1 MSHSKSFTQTTIEMV
16 VADVKRSGITA
27 VTSSESL
34 GSKFPIWKR
43 LERWFMMPY
52 AWVPLAL
59 ALSIGV
65 GLGATASR
73 LQGRRE
79 LGRLDLASNMP
90 GLYDAGEIA
99 VIEELARDRELMEYL
114 QQHFRDVLIPMVP
127 RSYDERRSWV
137 RSLNSIQMAKLDGA
151 RELVGKYP
159 PEVRERLEAVQEQ
172 IDLQSNAEDLNLAA
186 RMVGVVLDTMPTS
199 KRRLLEELKTA
210 PRIRFIQEQLS
221 FRAATFYAA
230 DLQGT
235 DAEVLDDW
243 SKTMLLPSIMANMP
257 FLRRETDVKSALMTL
272 NSARP
277 VEEGFR
283 LDNQDALISD
293 LAGRLSSFPRRLL
306 ESIDQ
311 SDQLLVIS
319 TWMIPEGVN
328 STSRLLEIYER
339 QRRETQDEIDLLDPK
354 EIRRVLRERSRR
366 PGNSNRQN
374 R

>member
-1 MSHSKSFTQTTIEMV
+1 MSDRDSDAIDEELTAYLDGELSAEGSAALEGRLVGQESLRMRLAELRRAYDLLDELPEVSHSKSFTQTTIEMV
-16 VADVKRSGITA
+16 VADVKRSGVTA
-27 VTSSESL
+27 VTPTESL
-34 GSKFPIWKR
+34 AGKFPIGKW
-43 LERWFMMPY
+43 LERWFSMPY
-52 AWVPLAL
+52 AWGLLAL
-59 ALSIGV
+59 AVAIGV
-65 GLGATASR
+65 GLGVTASR

-79 LGRLDLASNMP
+79 VGRLDLASNMP

-199 KRRLLEELKTA
+199 KRR
-210 PRIRFIQEQLS
+210 
-221 FRAATFYAA
+221 
-230 DLQGT
+230 
-235 DAEVLDDW
+235 
-243 SKTMLLPSIMANMP
+243 
-257 FLRRETDVKSALMTL
+257 
-272 NSARP
+272 P

-366 PGNSNRQN
+366 PGNTNRSNR
-374 R
+374 

>member
-1 MSHSKSFTQTTIEMV
+1 M
-16 VADVKRSGITA
+16 
-27 VTSSESL
+27 
-34 GSKFPIWKR
+34 
-43 LERWFMMPY
+43 
-52 AWVPLAL
+52 
-59 ALSIGV
+59 
-65 GLGATASR
+65 
-73 LQGRRE
+73 
-79 LGRLDLASNMP
+79 
-90 GLYDAGEIA
+90 
-99 VIEELARDRELMEYL
+99 
-114 QQHFRDVLIPMVP
+114 
-127 RSYDERRSWV
+127 
-137 RSLNSIQMAKLDGA
+137 
-151 RELVGKYP
+151 VGKYP

-172 IDLQSNAEDLNLAA
+172 IDLQPNAEDLNLAA

-210 PRIRFIQEQLS
+210 ARIRFIQEQLS

-230 DLQGT
+230 DLQGA
-235 DAEVLDDW
+235 DAEVLDEW

-293 LAGRLSSFPRRLL
+293 LAGRLSSFPKRLL

-366 PGNSNRQN
+366 PGNSNRPN

>member
-1 MSHSKSFTQTTIEMV
+1 
-16 VADVKRSGITA
+16 
-27 VTSSESL
+27 
-34 GSKFPIWKR
+34 
-43 LERWFMMPY
+43 
-52 AWVPLAL
+52 
-59 ALSIGV
+59 
-65 GLGATASR
+65 
-73 LQGRRE
+73 
-79 LGRLDLASNMP
+79 
-90 GLYDAGEIA
+90 
-99 VIEELARDRELMEYL
+99 
-114 QQHFRDVLIPMVP
+114 
-127 RSYDERRSWV
+127 
-137 RSLNSIQMAKLDGA
+137 MAKLDGA
-151 RELVGKYP
+151 REMVGKYP

-210 PRIRFIQEQLS
+210 ARIRFIQEQLS

-230 DLQGT
+230 DLQGA
-235 DAEVLDDW
+235 DAEVLDEW

-293 LAGRLSSFPRRLL
+293 LAGRLSSFPKRLL

-366 PGNSNRQN
+366 PGNSNRPN

>member
-1 MSHSKSFTQTTIEMV
+1 
-16 VADVKRSGITA
+16 
-27 VTSSESL
+27 
-34 GSKFPIWKR
+34 
-43 LERWFMMPY
+43 
-52 AWVPLAL
+52 
-59 ALSIGV
+59 
-65 GLGATASR
+65 
-73 LQGRRE
+73 
-79 LGRLDLASNMP
+79 
-90 GLYDAGEIA
+90 
-99 VIEELARDRELMEYL
+99 
-114 QQHFRDVLIPMVP
+114 
-127 RSYDERRSWV
+127 
-137 RSLNSIQMAKLDGA
+137 
-151 RELVGKYP
+151 
-159 PEVRERLEAVQEQ
+159 
-172 IDLQSNAEDLNLAA
+172 
-186 RMVGVVLDTMPTS
+186 MVGVVLDTMPTS

-210 PRIRFIQEQLS
+210 ARIRFIQEQLS

-230 DLQGT
+230 DLQGA
-235 DAEVLDDW
+235 DAEVLDEW

-293 LAGRLSSFPRRLL
+293 LAGRLSSFPKRLL

-366 PGNSNRQN
+366 PGNSNRFGWSSPAEPWHVSSTCCFIPSVPSMVQ
-374 R
+374 RSPSRHWS